1 MISRRNILPLIAIVL
16 VAGTGSTA
24 RQCTPPP
31 APPPT
36 VPPKPDP
43 AFSLSQDLVEMHG
56 YVEPHTPGSGRPE
69 EVLLAPD
76 HPVVRLLGPHPDLNK
91 VSYIRTRMR
100 EPHGKDPKVVLIL
113 IPGFL
118 GGGTTFDPL
127 ARQLAE
133 RFPGTLEVWAVDR
146 RPNQLEDRLGA
157 RHAVEGAH
165 DPLCKLTPPD
175 PGCPIFEGAQFY
187 FPDLDLPPVG
197 NFPGPEDKDVDLD
210 GVLDPQHPLV
220 DSFGVSRTAITLQ
233 QDDVRA
239 FFAYWGIDTY
249 VRDWKLL
256 AEKARILVGQDGLV
270 LMGGHSQGTSWATT
284 FAAYDF
290 DPDPNVVDAGHD
302 YIDGLVLLE
311 GGGIGPGVL
320 NKASL
325 NAYELWIRGIA
336 EFHVPAFL
344 EDFSG
349 IPLVGLGTSGEVAAV
364 AGHFMPD
371 EPSLIQR
378 TPTFGTGLVS
388 LLLGA
393 PSTNAAVAGFFLDDD
408 FSPIGAFRASI
419 GFSDNGPNTPV
430 PGGAGLL
437 PFYLAGPANDG
448 SGLRSWIDY
457 DQVDETCVDPT
468 VSPGCAIVDNGPP
481 SLPEDPFPK
490 TNGVER
496 EVSSLQD
503 FLLTQFGKAN
513 GFEWYFVDRRVSLDF
528 EYGNDSSA
536 LVAESVA
543 RDGWEGP
550 LVITQNE
557 NVDVPV
563 LAIGGSNGLA
573 PEPRSFER
581 YLSSIATPAIDQHVV
596 ILEGYAHLD
605 PIVARHSEATDAI
618 TDFVDD
624 LLDAKGA
631 GHHWHDRPRWESWP
645 RTSHWTPP
653 RER

>member
-1 MISRRNILPLIAIVL
+1 MMSRRSLLSLVAMVL
-16 VAGTGSTA
+16 LAGTGFSM
-24 RQCTPPP
+24 REC
-31 APPPT
+31 APPPGL
-36 VPPKPDP
+36 PPAADPDRW
-43 AFSLSQDLVEMHG
+43 LSQEVVEMPG
-56 YVEPHTPGSGRPE
+56 YVEPHTPGSGMPE
-69 EVLLAPD
+69 EVVLGPD
-76 HPVVRLLGPHPDLNK
+76 HPVVRLLGPDPDLNK
-91 VSYIRTRMR
+91 VSYIRTRTR
-100 EPHGKDPKVVLIL
+100 VPRGRHPRAVLIL

-127 ARQLAE
+127 ARQLAL
-133 RFPGTLEVWAVDR
+133 RFRGDLEVWAVDR

-157 RHAVEGAH
+157 LHAVEGAR
-165 DPLCKLTPPD
+165 DPLCERTPPD

-187 FPDLDLPPVG
+187 FPDLDLPPLG

-210 GVLDPQHPLV
+210 GELDPQLPLV
-220 DSFGVSRTAITLQ
+220 DRFGVSRTSINLQ

-249 VRDWKLL
+249 ARDWKLL
-256 AEKARILVGQDGLV
+256 AEKARRLVGEHGLV
-270 LMGGHSQGTSWATT
+270 LMGGHSQGTSWATV

-290 DPDPNVVDAGHD
+290 DPDPDVVDAGYD
-302 YIDGLVLLE
+302 YLDGLVLLE
-311 GGGIGPGVL
+311 GGGIGPGQL
-320 NKASL
+320 SKPSL
-325 NAYELWIRGIA
+325 SAYELWIRGIA
-336 EFHVPAFL
+336 EFNVPAFL

-349 IPLVGLGTSGEVAAV
+349 IPLLGLGNSGEVAAI

-393 PSTNAAVAGFFLDDD
+393 PATNEAVTGFFLDDD
-408 FSPIGAFRASI
+408 FSPISAFRASI
-419 GFSDNGPNTPV
+419 GFSDNGPNTFL

-448 SGLRSWIDY
+448 SGLRTWIDY
-457 DQVDETCVDPT
+457 DEVDETCVDPT

-481 SLPEDPFPK
+481 SLPSDPFPK

-543 RDGWEGP
+543 RDGTEGP
-550 LVITQNE
+550 LVITQNA

-581 YLSSIATPAIDQHVV
+581 YLSSIATPVEDQRVV
-596 ILEGYAHLD
+596 VLEGYAHLD
-605 PIVARHSEATDAI
+605 ATMARDNEAAQEI
-618 TDFVDD
+618 EDFVDD
-624 LLDAKGA
+624 LLASKGG
-631 GHHWHDRPRWESWP
+631 GHRWHARPPSESWH
-645 RTSHWTPP
+645 RISRWSPP